1 MSFATADRDK
11 TASPVDSDDF
21 VDDEA
26 PMSSGPEVSD
36 DDDVLVPNTPPDRAP
51 VCGQCTARDDVWALV
66 VRCYQELEV
75 ELDDY
80 DAASTELVR
89 MMERVELHDA
99 PLRALRRA
107 VYIDVCRLRTALVA
121 LGGAYGEGDWERR
134 EAYRLKTCYNAMYHT
149 LETMRDHQVARKFYA
164 KTLRDEL
171 GAVHT
176 SFMIMNLR
184 SESRSLSDRELIF
197 RARMA
202 LVLMSNSSAIEPAYL
217 QDFFLAEV
225 PILRSAVNGL
235 VARLTREQSCEH
247 NF

>member
-1 MSFATADRDK
+1 MSSAK
-11 TASPVDSDDF
+11 PASPAHSDDF

-26 PMSSGPEVSD
+26 LVSSGPEVSD

-51 VCGQCTARDDVWALV
+51 VCGQCTVRDDVWALV

-80 DAASTELVR
+80 DAAAADAGTELVR

-99 PLRALRRA
+99 PLRVLRRA
-107 VYIDVCRLRTALVA
+107 AYIDVCRLRTALIA
-121 LGGAYGEGDWERR
+121 LGGAYGEDDWERR
-134 EAYRLKTCYNAMYHT
+134 EAYRLKSCYNSMYQT
-149 LETMRDHQVARKFYA
+149 LETMREHQAARKFYA

-176 SFMIMNLR
+176 SFMVMNLR
-184 SESRSLSDRELIF
+184 SESRSLSDRELVF
-197 RARMA
+197 RARLA
-202 LVLMSNSSAIEPAYL
+202 LILMSNSSAIEPACL
-217 QDFFLAEV
+217 RDFFLAEV
-225 PILRSAVNGL
+225 PILRSAVNAL
-235 VARLTREQSCEH
+235 VARLTWEQSCEH